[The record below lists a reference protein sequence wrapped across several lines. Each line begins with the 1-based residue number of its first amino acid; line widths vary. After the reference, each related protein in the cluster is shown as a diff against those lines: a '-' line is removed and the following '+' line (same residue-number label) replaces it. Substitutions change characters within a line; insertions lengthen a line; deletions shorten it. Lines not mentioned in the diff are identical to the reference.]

1 MLLTLNELQE
11 ENDGLS
17 EANILNNRLDT
28 GELSVLTF
36 LGAVKHR
43 AAVGVSVK
51 DNKADDVVTVEV
63 HGTECRKKRSH
74 QGTQTNPFFR
84 PIADIGVCEPI
95 EETRV
100 NSCKYNAWTS

>member
-43 AAVGVSVK
+43 AADVVT
-51 DNKADDVVTVEV
+51 ADDVVTVEV
-63 HGTECRKKRSH
+63 HGSNQDTECRKKRSH